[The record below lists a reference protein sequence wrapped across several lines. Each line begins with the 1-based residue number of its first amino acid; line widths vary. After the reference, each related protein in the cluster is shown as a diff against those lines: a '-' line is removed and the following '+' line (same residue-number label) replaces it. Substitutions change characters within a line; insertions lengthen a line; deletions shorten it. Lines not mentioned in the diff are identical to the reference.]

1 MSFFIGDIII
11 SVENAMKPLNTLV
24 EILSEF
30 SKVSSYK
37 LQKSILFLIYSWKLK
52 FEKIPIKMHQKLWN
66 T

>member
-52 FEKIPIKMHQKLWN
+52 FEKIPIKMHQKL
-66 T
+66 

>member
-1 MSFFIGDIII
+1 MSFFTGDMII
-11 SVENAMKPLNTLV
+11 SVENAMEPLNTLV

-52 FEKIPIKMHQKLWN
+52 FEKIPIKMHQKL
-66 T
+66 

>member
-52 FEKIPIKMHQKLWN
+52 FEKIPIKMHQNL
-66 T
+66 

>member
-52 FEKIPIKMHQKLWN
+52 FEKIPIKMHQNLWN